1 MRVER
6 SVVSH
11 AAFDGVAVEHQP
23 GLRAGRPDLGHGPE
37 CAASLRMEAER
48 RPVVRQYLKVE
59 VIGLHVLDV
68 QLEPAGRRL
77 RTHHR
82 LTGGRIPRSPG
93 WAYLFWFTKRRL
105 ATSMKYVTP
114 SLQLTAASNG
124 NNTGAAPGGWPM
136 ESGVHGAVGQA
147 VRSGASG
154 AAFGFTARRKA
165 PSLNSPPGLGS
176 ESGRIGSATSFAGSN
191 GGMGTIPFGTSPS
204 PVPATRT
211 PPGSALCPGC
221 TIAGWRTMSSS
232 SPAARVRG
240 WPLSSWSYQGGLKAM
255 ERTLRPPALMRS
267 MTQAPPLAR
276 TLLVWMATT
285 PSPAPSAT

>member
-82 LTGGRIPRSPG
+82 LTGATPGSILVASRVREGGVQAAEPTPANTGALTIGRIPRSPG

-147 VRSGASG
+147 VRSGCSG

-165 PSLNSPPGLGS
+165 PSLNSPPGLAS
-176 ESGRIGSATSFAGSN
+176 ASGGIGSVTAFA
-191 GGMGTIPFGTSPS
+191 
-204 PVPATRT
+204 
-211 PPGSALCPGC
+211 
-221 TIAGWRTMSSS
+221 
-232 SPAARVRG
+232 
-240 WPLSSWSYQGGLKAM
+240 
-255 ERTLRPPALMRS
+255 
-267 MTQAPPLAR
+267 
-276 TLLVWMATT
+276 
-285 PSPAPSAT
+285 